1 MISKFFLCFFKILLF
16 ILSLSLVVG
25 KVQNAKQ
32 CSADEA
38 LVDVIGA
45 PMQNFEDLP
54 KDIREAGDHLEVIF
68 LFRQI

>member
-1 MISKFFLCFFKILLF
+1 MISKFFLSRFYTFF
-16 ILSLSLVVG
+16 SLSLVVG

-45 PMQNFEDLP
+45 PIQNFEDLP
-54 KDIREAGDHLEVIF
+54 KDIREAGDHLEVNCF
-68 LFRQI
+68 FRQI